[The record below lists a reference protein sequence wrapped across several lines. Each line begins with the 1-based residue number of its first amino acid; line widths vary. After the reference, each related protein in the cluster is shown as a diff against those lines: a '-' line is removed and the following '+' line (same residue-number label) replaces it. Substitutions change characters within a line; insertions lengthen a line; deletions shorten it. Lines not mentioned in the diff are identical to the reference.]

1 MFNNILGNK
10 QRKINEKNRKKQ
22 ILYYILYTIYRI
34 IKFYYIFRQVIT
46 IMNINQQMFRFRHEK
61 EKRK

>member
-1 MFNNILGNK
+1 M
-10 QRKINEKNRKKQ
+10 RKTEKKQ

-34 IKFYYIFRQVIT
+34 IKFYYTFRQVIT